1 MTAPQHQLFNMLVQ
15 GASESRADLHSAGQ
29 DCIGFLMLGAIILLG
44 LTWLWVLRGGLS
56 KYISTGSP
64 QERKALDEWLGDSGT
79 RV

>member
-1 MTAPQHQLFNMLVQ
+1 
-15 GASESRADLHSAGQ
+15 
-29 DCIGFLMLGAIILLG
+29 MLGAIILLG